1 MPDPGAVAVA
11 ARFLDVTVEF
21 RCPDPVDAAHLRYYL
36 SDHLV
41 AEGSPAGLVVRLET
55 EDGGAFTQAL
65 GTAAVKRVRWRT
77 AAGPWRLY
85 EEWGA
90 RARLPSPVPPF
101 GLPPLCDLVLIR
113 HGAAVAAPDGT
124 ARALA
129 VTGDS
134 GAGKSL
140 VLLHLLRL
148 GWVFVSDDLL
158 VTDRRHRGRLY
169 CYGRPVGVR
178 ERSLPLLPWLDA
190 AVLDE
195 APVLPTRWGRTW
207 MVRPQRL
214 GRCAPPDRPLR
225 LAWRLHLTRGTRFE
239 VRTDGPTSRVTWD
252 PRAHLEE
259 LLAVCPRPAGG
270 GDACAA

>member
-1 MPDPGAVAVA
+1 MPEPGAMAVA
-11 ARFLDVTVEF
+11 ARFRDVTVEF
-21 RCPDPVDAAHLRYYL
+21 RCPDPADVAHLRYYL

-41 AEGSPAGLVVRLET
+41 DHDSPAGLVVRLET
-55 EDGGAFTQAL
+55 ESGGSFTEAL

-77 AAGPWRLY
+77 TTGPWRLY
-85 EEWGA
+85 EEWGEHA
-90 RARLPSPVPPF
+90 RRPSPVPPF
-101 GLPPLCDLVLIR
+101 GLPPLRDLVHLR
-113 HGAAVAAPDGT
+113 HGAAVAAPDGS

-129 VTGDS
+129 ITGDS

-158 VTDRRHRGRLY
+158 VTDRRHKARLY
-169 CYGRPVGVR
+169 SYGRPVGIR

-190 AVLDE
+190 GLLDD

-214 GRCAPPDRPLR
+214 GRCAPPDQPLR
-225 LAWRLHLTRGTRFE
+225 LAWRLHLTRGARFD
-239 VRTDGPTSRVTWD
+239 VRADGPTSWVTWD
-252 PRAHLEE
+252 PQEHLEE
-259 LLAVCPRPAGG
+259 LLAVCPRPAGDG
-270 GDACAA
+270 GACAA